1 MAAQRG
7 RVPWAAGYVHR
18 GDQGKVNMSRESQ
31 VAPQHSDL
39 LAIIARPRGFSRQPR
54 RLSVESGH
62 EGRGYE
68 SEREPRRLSVKSGYE
83 SRGYKG
89 DEDSRRE

>member
-1 MAAQRG
+1 
-7 RVPWAAGYVHR
+7 
-18 GDQGKVNMSRESQ
+18 MSRESQ

-54 RLSVESGH
+54 GLSVESGH
-62 EGRGYE
+62 EGRGYEYE

-89 DEDSRRE
+89 DEDVRQE